1 MRFRTSGLYAA
12 VAAASLVIVLMM
24 TWPLGR
30 VSPAVVPASDDAYF
44 SIWRLAWI
52 AHQLPEDPRRVFD
65 ANIFHPATGTL
76 AMSDAMLLVGALGVP
91 LFKAGVHPAVIHNQL
106 MVLAIVASML
116 CAFALARRLTQS
128 DPAAWLA
135 AIVFGLAPYRIAH
148 IGHLELQW
156 TMWMPLA
163 MLLLHRLIDTPTP
176 WRGALLGA
184 ALGAQVLSSIYYGVF
199 LACYLG
205 IAIGALLPFA
215 TAKRRVVYAGAV
227 AIVPLLLVA
236 LIYGPPYSRTRE
248 QLGERRVEE
257 VTTYSATPADYLR
270 VPQENVLRGSRNA
283 GEAPDERSLFPGAIA
298 IVCALLAFI
307 PPVSRMAWTYLAL
320 AAVSADLSFG
330 AHGVL
335 FPILQ
340 NTISVTTSLRAPA
353 RFGVLVLLS
362 LAVLAAIGAARAYQR
377 WPKAAPIASV
387 ALTLLCLGEY
397 WSSPIGVR
405 EYDPRPSEVHA
416 WLATQAPGTVV
427 LEMPAPTLGTLWLHE
442 PEYALASISHWQP
455 LVNGYSAFPPA
466 QYSRIITEL
475 RKFPDRDAIIA
486 LREAKVSYILI
497 NRGLYAPDQFDRL
510 KAAVEGSSRL
520 WPVRSFGTGRDE
532 VVVVQ
537 LNYEPE

>member
-1 MRFRTSGLYAA
+1 
-12 VAAASLVIVLMM
+12 M

-30 VSPAVVPASDDAYF
+30 VTHPVLPASDDAYF
-44 SIWRLAWI
+44 SVWRLAWI
-52 AHQLPEDPRRVFD
+52 AHQLPEDPRHLFD

-76 AMSDAMLLVGALGVP
+76 ALSDAMLFVGVLGLP
-91 LFKAGVHPAVIHNQL
+91 LFKAGLNPAIIHNQL
-106 MVLAIVASML
+106 MLLAMVASML

-128 DPAAWLA
+128 DSAAWLA
-135 AIVFGLAPYRIAH
+135 AIIFGLAPYRMAH

-163 MLLLHRLIDTPTP
+163 MLLLHRVIERPTP
-176 WRGALLGA
+176 WRGILLGA
-184 ALGAQVLSSIYYGVF
+184 ALGAQALSSIYYGVF

-205 IAIGALLPFA
+205 IAIVALLPFA
-215 TAKRRVVYAGAV
+215 SAKRRVVFAGAF

-248 QLGERRVEE
+248 QVGERRAEE
-257 VTTYSATPADYLR
+257 VTAYSATPADYLR

-283 GEAPDERSLFPGAIA
+283 GAAPDERSLFPGAIA
-298 IVCALLAFI
+298 IALALLAFI
-307 PPVSRMAWTYLAL
+307 PPISRMAWTYLAL
-320 AAVSADLSFG
+320 AVVSADLSLG

-335 FPILQ
+335 FPMLQ

-362 LAVLAAIGAARAYQR
+362 LAVLAAIGSARAYR
-377 WPKAAPIASV
+377 HWPKAAPLISV
-387 ALTLLCLGEY
+387 ALTVLCLGEY

-416 WLATQAPGTVV
+416 WLATQAPGTVIV
-427 LEMPAPTLGTLWLHE
+427 EMPAPTLRTLWMHE
-442 PEYALASISHWQP
+442 PAYALASINHWQP

-475 RKFPDRDAIIA
+475 RKFPDRDAILA
-486 LREAKVSYILI
+486 LREAKVSYVLI
-497 NRGLYAPDQFDRL
+497 NRGLYQPDEFDRVI
-510 KAAVEGSSRL
+510 AAVEASSRL
-520 WPVRSFGTGRDE
+520 WPVRAFGEGAHQ

-537 LNYEPE
+537 VNYEPE